1 MTDTRAGQ
9 SIAEATEANTSPP
22 AAAAQLLA
30 ETVGQSAAGVH
41 ARAAQTLAEVVA
53 VTGSVPTRAA
63 AVQALIEVI
72 AWIGT
77 APIPPT
83 PVLTPSQLLS
93 AENKVYLAWSDDRGH
108 SFGNPVGAALG
119 NGGEY
124 RTSLQWQRLGMARDR
139 VFQIQ
144 WSCPNAT
151 TLQGAWIETTP
162 AKT

>member
-9 SIAEATEANTSPP
+9 SIAESTEANTSPP
-22 AAAAQLLA
+22 AAAGQLAA
-30 ETVGQSAAGVH
+30 EIVAQSASGVH
-41 ARAAQTLAEVVA
+41 ARAAQIRTEVVA
-53 VTGSVPTRAA
+53 VTGAVPTRAA

-72 AWIGT
+72 AVLGT
-77 APIPPT
+77 PPTPPT
-83 PVLTPSQLLS
+83 PVLTPSQLLA

-151 TLQGAWIETTP
+151 ALLGAWIETKP
-162 AKT
+162 AET